1 MMCSDLCQAA
11 RPSISSAVGVSTG
24 IVAAALSVM
33 MIACGTG
40 EQASGS
46 SPTPTGTPAE
56 ENGFS
61 NGTVVRVI
69 DGATIEIDVGQR
81 TVTVRYLG
89 LDVPD
94 PEGLDPDGASIYE
107 RGLQF
112 NRFLVEGRDVEIER
126 GGVDIDAVGRLLR
139 YVYVDGEMVNEA
151 VLTNGY
157 ATLASFPQDFEHKN
171 AFAIAQESA
180 KEGQRGYW
188 EAPAAGSDATPPP
201 SFGGGTLPRAPDAP
215 CDFSTTSKPVIK
227 GNVGQNT
234 GERIYYVPGS
244 LFYSTTVISESDGDR
259 LFCTEVE
266 ALTEGW
272 RKSKR

>member
-1 MMCSDLCQAA
+1 MSSDFRPAA
-11 RPSISSAVGVSTG
+11 RPTFSGGLGVSTT
-24 IVAAALSVM
+24 IAATALSVM
-33 MIACGTG
+33 TIGCGNG
-40 EQASGS
+40 DQAPES
-46 SPTPTGTPAE
+46 SATPTGTPVE
-56 ENGFS
+56 DQSFS
-61 NGTVVRVI
+61 NGKVVRVI
-69 DGATIEIDVGQR
+69 DGATIEVDVGGR
-81 TVTVRYLG
+81 TVTVRYLE

-94 PEGLDPDGASIYE
+94 PEGLGPDGASIYE

-126 GGVDIDAVGRLLR
+126 GGVDIDAAGRLLR

-157 ATLASFPQDFEHKN
+157 ATLASFPQDFEHKT

-180 KEGQRGYW
+180 KEGRRGYW

-215 CDFSTTSKPVIK
+215 RDFSTSSKPVIK
-227 GNVGQNT
+227 GNVDRNT
-234 GERIYYVPGS
+234 GERIYHVPGS
-244 LFYSTTVISESDGDR
+244 LFYSTTVISEGDGDR

-266 ALTEGW
+266 ALNKGW
-272 RKSKR
+272 KRSKR